1 MAEDPATKIEYC
13 SSKMMIR
20 PLISEAAES
29 PDLGVKQLSKFPCQ
43 RVPEPSSLRP
53 KHMMKMTFPAARGG
67 LGAISPCV
75 TLLGREFH
83 GAECCVGSLAADSL
97 GAEPG
102 VGRVA

>member
-13 SSKMMIR
+13 SSKMIR

-29 PDLGVKQLSKFPCQ
+29 PDLSVKQLSKFPCQ
-43 RVPEPSSLRP
+43 RVQEVSDMHSKPMIKIAFSATS
-53 KHMMKMTFPAARGG
+53 GG

-75 TLLGREFH
+75 SLFGREFH
-83 GAECCVGSLAADSL
+83 GAGCCVRSPAADNL

-102 VGRVA
+102 VGRAA